1 MIALFSQLTHTEA
14 MLTLFLLQEDQRNI
28 HYRKQ
33 KEGNYGNHIL
43 LVSQKYLLE
52 FHLTH
57 SLSLSLL
64 ALSPALKL
72 DVLADKSA
80 LWSES
85 CSGVT
90 FMQKVMTLCDPID
103 YEVHEILQARILEW
117 IAFPF
122 SRIFPTQGSNP
133 GLWHCRWILY
143 QLTHRCKLDA
153 VLLAQQ
159 SLLSSKIF
167 PYDSDVITSR
177 SPGGS
182 FLNPRILVSILL
194 YCS

>member
-1 MIALFSQLTHTEA
+1 M
-14 MLTLFLLQEDQRNI
+14 LFLLQEDQRNI

-33 KEGNYGNHIL
+33 KEGNCGKHIL
-43 LVSQKYLLE
+43 LLSQKYLLE

-85 CSGVT
+85 FSRVT
-90 FMQKVMTLCDPID
+90 FMQKVVTLCNPID
-103 YEVHEILQARILEW
+103 YAVHGILQARILEW
-117 IAFPF
+117 VAFPF
-122 SRIFPTQGSNP
+122 SSGSSQP
-133 GLWHCRWILY
+133 RDQIQVFGIAGGFFTSCA
-143 QLTHRCKLDA
+143 TGKPKLDA

-167 PYDSDVITSR
+167 PYDSDVITSK

-194 YCS
+194 YCF

>member
-1 MIALFSQLTHTEA
+1 MGLFDGFNQHVCWSNNFSTQLNLKNWLSSLNLKYCFFFPFILFIILLCVLFLVRTLIALFSQLTHTEA

-80 LWSES
+80 L
-85 CSGVT
+85 
-90 FMQKVMTLCDPID
+90 
-103 YEVHEILQARILEW
+103 
-117 IAFPF
+117 
-122 SRIFPTQGSNP
+122 
-133 GLWHCRWILY
+133 
-143 QLTHRCKLDA
+143 
-153 VLLAQQ
+153 
-159 SLLSSKIF
+159 
-167 PYDSDVITSR
+167 
-177 SPGGS
+177 
-182 FLNPRILVSILL
+182 
-194 YCS
+194 